1 MEFSIPRSRD
11 VLSASSV
18 STNSF
23 LVSEALGFNGTDE
36 KAIPGEVFWRSI
48 LLFIFRES
56 IFLVESHR
64 FFDILF
70 LFLSEKVANTIG
82 VCYNGNINYPEEG
95 KPLYK

>member
-18 STNSF
+18 SSDHF
-23 LVSEALGFNGTDE
+23 IVSEELEFNGTDE
-36 KAIPGEVFWRSI
+36 ESTPGEVFWRNI

-82 VCYNGNINYPEEG
+82 VCYNGNMNYPEEG